1 MSTAPQAPLSPVLRT
16 CVLLVRL
23 LGRLSRMS
31 GRGSGGTLPG
41 KILLRLRPTALAEL
55 TAGRQVVLVS
65 GTNGKSTTTRLLTAA
80 LSSGG
85 QVVSNTQ
92 GANLLAGLVT
102 AVLGPA
108 DRGAPAVLETDELVV
123 PAALAATHAEILI
136 LLNLSR
142 DQLDRVQEV
151 SSHVAR
157 WSAALREAPW
167 VHVVAN
173 SDDPLV
179 VTAVLQGQVSPARC
193 TWVRAGSP
201 WQRDASLCPRCGQA
215 WDPTAPSW
223 RCSACGLSSP
233 DATWALVADDQMTS
247 PGGELTVLDL
257 ALPGR
262 ASASDAVMA
271 AAAAHLLHVPAA
283 AATAR
288 MRAVQDIDGRYLT
301 VQVGGRSVRL
311 LLAKNPAGWL
321 EVLDQVEHGSEV
333 LLLGVNARIADG
345 TDPSWI
351 WDVPFERLAGRQVVV
366 FGERALDI
374 SARLFYAEIAHEVVT
389 DVGSALELAAGQ
401 PVVVAANYT
410 AFVQARTVLRAAAA

>member
-1 MSTAPQAPLSPVLRT
+1 MSTGQQAPLSLVLSAAVR
-16 CVLLVRL
+16 LVRL
-23 LGRLSRMS
+23 VGWLSRVS
-31 GRGSGGTLPG
+31 GRGRGGTLPG
-41 KILLRLRPTALAEL
+41 KVLLRLRPTALAEL

-65 GTNGKSTTTRLLTAA
+65 GTNGKSTTTRLLAAA

-85 QVVSNTQ
+85 TVVSNIQ

-102 AVLGPA
+102 AVLGSA
-108 DRGAPAVLETDELVV
+108 ERGAPAVLEVDEIVV
-123 PAALAATHAEILI
+123 PAALAATRAEILV

-151 SSHVAR
+151 ASHVAR
-157 WSAALREAPW
+157 WSAALRAAPW

-173 SDDPLV
+173 ADDPLV
-179 VTAVLQGQVSPARC
+179 VTAVLQGEVSRDRC
-193 TWVRAGSP
+193 TWVGAGSP
-201 WQRDASLCPRCGQA
+201 WQRDASLCPRCGRA
-215 WDPTAPSW
+215 WDPAAESW
-223 RCSACGLSSP
+223 HCSGCGLSRP
-233 DATWALVADDQMTS
+233 ETTWALVADDQMTS
-247 PGGELTVLDL
+247 PGGELTVLNL

-271 AAAAHLLHVPAA
+271 AAAAHLVHIPVA

-288 MRAVQDIDGRYLT
+288 MRSVQDIDGRYLT
-301 VQVGGRSVRL
+301 VQLDGRSVRL

-345 TDPSWI
+345 TDPSWL
-351 WDVPFERLAGRQVVV
+351 WDVPFEQLVGRQVVV
-366 FGERALDI
+366 FGERALDL
-374 SARLFYAEIAHEVVT
+374 STRLFYAEVVHQVSS
-389 DVGSALELAAGQ
+389 DVGAALELAAGQ

-410 AFVQARTVLRAAAA
+410 AFVQTRAVLRGAAG